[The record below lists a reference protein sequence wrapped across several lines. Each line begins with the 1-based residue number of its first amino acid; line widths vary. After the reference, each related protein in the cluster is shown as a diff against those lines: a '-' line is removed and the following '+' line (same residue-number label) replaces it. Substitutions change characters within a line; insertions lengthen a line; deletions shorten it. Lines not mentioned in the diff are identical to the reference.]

1 MGYYCNQRSVHSE
14 STRGISCVGAV
25 YCQEF
30 SVTEDLFL
38 SPDERSDSFSRI
50 DMIDADVRLYASLFS
65 ESEAQQLFAVL
76 RQDIL
81 WRQEA
86 IRVYGRVHQQPRLTA
101 WYGEPNTV
109 YSYSGIT
116 LNATPW
122 IPSLL
127 AIKERIEGVAQ
138 ATFNSVLLNLYRGGA
153 DSMSWHAD
161 DEAELG
167 RNPVIGSVSLGQG
180 RALQMKHKADHANRL
195 SIPLA
200 NGSFLLMHGPTQHH
214 WLHCIAKSRQQ
225 LGERINLT
233 YRFVL

>member
-1 MGYYCNQRSVHSE
+1 M
-14 STRGISCVGAV
+14 
-25 YCQEF
+25 
-30 SVTEDLFL
+30 TEDLF
-38 SPDERSDSFSRI
+38 SSADECSDALSRI
-50 DMIDADVRLYASLFS
+50 EMQDADVTLYPLLFS
-65 ESEAQQLFAVL
+65 QAEANQLFAVL
-76 RQDIL
+76 RRDIL

-122 IPSLL
+122 IPALL

-138 ATFNSVLLNLYRGGA
+138 ATFNSVLLNLYRDGA

-167 RNPVIGSVSLGQG
+167 RNPVIGSVSLGQS
-180 RALQMKHKADHANRL
+180 RVLQLKHKTDKANRRN
-195 SIPLA
+195 IPLS
-200 NGSFLLMHGPTQHH
+200 NGSFLLMQGPTQHH
-214 WLHCIAKSRQQ
+214 WLHCIAKSRQT

-233 YRFVL
+233 FRFVL

>member
-1 MGYYCNQRSVHSE
+1 M
-14 STRGISCVGAV
+14 
-25 YCQEF
+25 
-30 SVTEDLFL
+30 TEDLF
-38 SPDERSDSFSRI
+38 SNPDERSDAFSRI
-50 DMIDADVRLYASLFS
+50 DMQGADVRLYPFLFS
-65 ESEAQQLFAVL
+65 QSEANQLFAVL
-76 RQDIL
+76 RRDIL

-116 LNATPW
+116 MKATPW
-122 IPSLL
+122 IPALL
-127 AIKERIEGVAQ
+127 NIKRRIEEVAQ
-138 ATFNSVLLNLYRGGA
+138 ASFNSVLLNLYRDGA

-180 RALQMKHKADHANRL
+180 RALHMKHKTDKTSRRTIALTH
-195 SIPLA
+195 
-200 NGSFLLMHGPTQHH
+200 GSFLLMQGQTQHH
-214 WLHCIAKSRQQ
+214 WLHSIAKSRQP

-233 YRFVL
+233 YRCVL

>member
-1 MGYYCNQRSVHSE
+1 M
-14 STRGISCVGAV
+14 
-25 YCQEF
+25 
-30 SVTEDLFL
+30 TEDLF
-38 SPDERSDSFSRI
+38 SSTEERSDAFARI
-50 DMIDADVRLYASLFS
+50 AMQDADVTLYPTLFS
-65 ESEAQQLFAVL
+65 ASEADQLFTAL

-122 IPSLL
+122 IPALL
-127 AIKERIEGVAQ
+127 AIKARIESVAQ
-138 ATFNSVLLNLYRGGA
+138 ATFNSVLLNLYRDGA

-167 RNPVIGSVSLGQG
+167 RNPVIGSVSLGQ
-180 RALQMKHKADHANRL
+180 RRVLQMKHKTDKDTRL
-195 SIPLA
+195 NIPLT
-200 NGSFLLMHGPTQHH
+200 NGSFLLMQGPTQHH
-214 WLHCIAKSRQQ
+214 WLHCIAKSRQP

-233 YRFVL
+233 YRCVL